1 MKTKLLFIALAF
13 GLMSS
18 TCSSEDQPQ
27 EENLCECQKVY
38 YDYGVI
44 GMGQGGV
51 VPIWGYTQV
60 GEEQATQMDCD
71 LNTGEY
77 MQIDTNSYYRIEC
90 E

>member
-1 MKTKLLFIALAF
+1 MKTKLLLIALAF

-18 TCSSEDQPQ
+18 TCSNDEPQ
-27 EENLCECQKVY
+27 EENTCLCQKVY
-38 YDYGVI
+38 YDYGVV
-44 GMGQGGV
+44 GWSNGV
-51 VPIWGYTQV
+51 APIWGYTKV

-77 MQIDTNSYYRIEC
+77 VQLDSNSYYLIEC